1 MRRAG
6 NPWQLLVAVLV
17 AGVVANAVGS
27 TAFKVLIWVVFALY
41 VLVQTAPYIAAIGG
55 WIDRLPWGR
64 PQGDKEYFNDIDNPY
79 WQAYMAIRRN
89 DLASLRTLVER
100 DGVDPFA
107 HLPSGIAERFDGNTL
122 SDCARESSFD
132 EATQYFQRWHAERIA
147 SQSNVPPSQH

>member
-17 AGVVANAVGS
+17 AGFVANAVGS

-41 VLVQTAPYIAAIGG
+41 VLVQVAPYISAMGR

-64 PQGDKEYFNDIDNPY
+64 PKGDKNHFNDIDNPY
-79 WQAYMAIRRN
+79 WKAYLAMMSK
-89 DLASLRTLVER
+89 DLDKVRPYIER

-107 HLPSGIAERFDGNTL
+107 HFPAHMSPICAARTL
-122 SDCARESSFD
+122 YDFAVESSFD
-132 EATQYFQRWHAERIA
+132 DARVYFEQW
-147 SQSNVPPSQH
+147 QSGRAPQPKNQH